1 MDPAWIA
8 SLTALAG
15 GAFALAGWGAR
26 HLWRITR
33 RTSHFLDDYFGEPAR
48 DGLPARPGVMA
59 RLGFTEKLLERLV
72 AETQPNDGS
81 SLHDVMA
88 RTERAVDEIRD
99 EQAKMRARMEQLET
113 QRHNRDEPGD
123 ENPEGGR

>member
-1 MDPAWIA
+1 MNPGWLTA
-8 SLTALAG
+8 LTALAG
-15 GAFALAGWGAR
+15 AVIGFAGWGAR
-26 HLWRITR
+26 HLWHITR
-33 RTSHFLDDYFGEPAR
+33 RTSHFLDDYFGEPATR

-59 RLGFTEKLLERLV
+59 RLAFHEKLLEKLV
-72 AETQPNDGS
+72 AETQPNGGS

-113 QRHNRDEPGD
+113 QRHVRDDPGAR
-123 ENPEGGR
+123 P